1 MAAAEYNI
9 KTHAK
14 LTAIIDIPSCLYY
27 NKLKEALIKS
37 CTSDAQSDLCKQM
50 TCKAVRRDLI
60 SASLNVNRNLRRN
73 RYYGCFKY

>member
-50 TCKAVRRDLI
+50 TCKAVRWALCGVAFILLLYHFRL
-60 SASLNVNRNLRRN
+60 AL
-73 RYYGCFKY
+73 